1 MFDIGIPPPH
11 WFDASDELIET
22 TYQVALEVSEARR
35 AAAERQG

>member
-22 TYQVALEVSEARR
+22 TYQVALDVAERRR
-35 AAAERQG
+35 AAAEGG